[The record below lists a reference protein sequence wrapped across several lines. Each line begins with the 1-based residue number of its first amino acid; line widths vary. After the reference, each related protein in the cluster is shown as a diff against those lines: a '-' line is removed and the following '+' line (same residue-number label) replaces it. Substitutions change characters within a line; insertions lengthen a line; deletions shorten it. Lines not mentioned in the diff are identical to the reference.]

1 MEYILKHGPITAVV
15 DSFGAEL
22 ISLKDYSGKEY
33 IWQGDPAYWSGRN
46 PHLFPIVGSLAH
58 ETICFDGTPYHMSR
72 HGFAR
77 KSEFS
82 IVEKTEDSIVFQL
95 QESSSTL
102 QVYPYPFTLRI
113 RHQLIDSGFFTEF
126 EVYNSGSTS
135 LPFCIGGHTAFNCPL
150 NEGEQFS
157 DYSLRF
163 EYAEDAW
170 ALNPNSAGCLNP
182 KNRIHALQN
191 TDTLPL
197 EHETYAKVDTLIFEG
212 LKSTS
217 VRLLGPDG
225 HGVRMDYAQ
234 FPMIAFWTAGA
245 KQAPYICLEPWHGC
259 AAFEGESGE
268 FTDKR
273 HCIVLAPG
281 ECKQLKYT
289 VTLI

>member
-1 MEYILKHGPITAVV
+1 MEYILKHGSITATAE
-15 DSFGAEL
+15 SFGAEL
-22 ISLKDYSGKEY
+22 ISLKDSSGKEY

-58 ETICFDGTPYHMSR
+58 DTICFSGVPHQMSR

-82 IVEKTEDSIVFQL
+82 VVERTDDSIVFQL
-95 QESSSTL
+95 KESDSTL
-102 QVYPYPFTLRI
+102 QIYPYPFTLLI
-113 RHQLIDSGFFTEF
+113 RHQLTDCGFFTEF
-126 EVYNSGSTS
+126 EVYNPGGTD

-157 DYSLRF
+157 DYCLQF
-163 EYAEDAW
+163 EHSEDAW
-170 ALNPNSAGCLNP
+170 AINPNSAGCLNP
-182 KNRIHALQN
+182 ETKIYALPN

-197 EHETYAKVDTLIFEG
+197 SHDTYAQVDTLIFEG
-212 LKSTS
+212 LNSTS
-217 VRLLGPDG
+217 VSLLGPDG
-225 HGVRMDYAQ
+225 HGVRMDYGQ

-268 FTDKR
+268 FVDKH
-273 HCIVLAPG
+273 HCIVIAPG
-281 ECKQLKYT
+281 ERKQLRYT
-289 VTLI
+289 VTLV